1 MMEHKRIRELP
12 QDKQARQID
21 NIIIVLSA
29 IINMFQELKNQGS

>member
-1 MMEHKRIRELP
+1 MEQNRIRELP